1 MDKEFIID
9 LSKCLSSNQ
18 LPVDKVVK
26 LLTDYCV
33 LEHNKSVTDTNNFI
47 SLLLCNPTA
56 IHHYINIAVDYYK
69 KKFNISELYSKEGK
83 LLQIF

>member
-9 LSKCLSSNQ
+9 LLKCSNSNQ
-18 LPVDKVVK
+18 FPIDKVVK

-33 LEHNKSVTDTNNFI
+33 LEHNKSVIDTNNFI
-47 SLLLCNPTA
+47 NILLSNPV
-56 IHHYINIAVDYYK
+56 IISRYINIAVDYYK
-69 KKFNISELYSKEGK
+69 GKYNICSLYNKEGK

>member
-9 LSKCLSSNQ
+9 LSKCLNSNQ
-18 LPVDKVVK
+18 LPIDKVVR

-33 LEHNKSVTDTNNFI
+33 LEHNKSVIDTNNFI
-47 SLLLCNPTA
+47 NILLSNPFMMS
-56 IHHYINIAVDYYK
+56 HCINTVLDYYK
-69 KKFNISELYSKEGK
+69 EKYNICSLYNKEGK

>member
-9 LSKCLSSNQ
+9 LLKCSNSNQ
-18 LPVDKVVK
+18 FPIDKVVK

-33 LEHNKSVTDTNNFI
+33 LEHNKSVIDTNNFI
-47 SLLLCNPTA
+47 NLLLSNPVIIT
-56 IHHYINIAVDYYK
+56 HCINTVLDYYK
-69 KKFNISELYSKEGK
+69 EKYNICSLYNKEGK

>member
-9 LSKCLSSNQ
+9 LLKCSNSNQ
-18 LPVDKVVK
+18 FPIDKVVK

-33 LEHNKSVTDTNNFI
+33 LEHNKSVIDTNNFI
-47 SLLLCNPTA
+47 NILLSNPA
-56 IHHYINIAVDYYK
+56 IISHYINTAVDYYK
-69 KKFNISELYSKEGK
+69 KKFNINELYSKEGK

>member
-9 LSKCLSSNQ
+9 LLKCSNSNQ
-18 LPVDKVVK
+18 FPIDKVVK

-33 LEHNKSVTDTNNFI
+33 LEHNKSVIDTNNFI
-47 SLLLCNPTA
+47 NILLSNPV
-56 IHHYINIAVDYYK
+56 IISHCINTVLDYYK
-69 KKFNISELYSKEGK
+69 GKYNICSLYNKEGK